1 MARLRTVSP
10 GTGGYTR
17 RRTGKGFTYWGAN
30 GRRITNEDTLERIR
44 GLVIPPAWKQ
54 VWIAAEE
61 NAHIQATGVDDAGRT
76 QYLYHPQWRADR
88 DVEKFEKSISFGQT
102 LPSLRRRVTRDL
114 RAGAQ
119 GHDDG
124 AAGSRMAGTGRGT
137 GGSTA
142 GPGEADGTGRR
153 RALAAA
159 VRLMDRGALR
169 VGGKE
174 YSGQLEA
181 FGATTLQR
189 RHVEVDGTEV
199 HLAFRGKSGSEWDLT
214 LQDEDLAEFFAGVPA
229 TPRTAPAVCY
239 PVRSGRRKE
248 WKTISAEA
256 VNEYLKEIA
265 GLEFT
270 AKDFRTWQG
279 TMAAARS
286 LARSHR
292 AGATSPEAVKIAV
305 RASAELLHN
314 TPTVARE
321 SYIDPRV
328 IDLFEK
334 GRVMDLKRQP
344 DRALLALLTGV
355 GGADAADGAGGT
367 DGAAGGGAD
376 GAANGRADGARGADA
391 ADGVGG

>member
-1 MARLRTVSP
+1 MPRLATVSP
-10 GTGGYTR
+10 GAGGYTR
-17 RRTGKGFTYWGAN
+17 RRAGRGFTYWGAN
-30 GRRITNEDTLERIR
+30 GRRITHEDTLTRIR
-44 GLVIPPAWKQ
+44 GLVIPPAWNQ

-88 DVEKFEKSISFGQT
+88 DAEKFEKSISFGQT

-119 GHDDG
+119 ENVDG
-124 AAGSRMAGTGRGT
+124 ADSHTTGTARGARGSGTASGH
-137 GGSTA
+137 S
-142 GPGEADGTGRR
+142 DGTGRR

-174 YSGQLEA
+174 HSGQLEA

-189 RHVEVDGTEV
+189 RHVEVDGTQV
-199 HLAFRGKSGSEWDLT
+199 HLVFRGKSGSEWDLT
-214 LQDEDLAEFFAGVPA
+214 LDDEDLAEFFSGVPL
-229 TPRTAPAVCY
+229 TPRKAPAVCY

-248 WKTISAEA
+248 WRGISAEA
-256 VNEYLKEIA
+256 VNEYLTEIA

-270 AKDFRTWQG
+270 AKGFRTWQG

-292 AGATSPEAVKIAV
+292 AGVSSPEAVKIAV
-305 RASAELLHN
+305 QASADLLHN

-328 IDLFEK
+328 VDLFEK
-334 GRVMDLKRQP
+334 GRVLDLKRQP
-344 DRALLALLTGV
+344 DRALLALLTGPLT
-355 GGADAADGAGGT
+355 GT
-367 DGAAGGGAD
+367 DGEGESAD
-376 GAANGRADGARGADA
+376 E
-391 ADGVGG
+391 

>member
-1 MARLRTVSP
+1 VPRLETISP

-17 RRTGKGFTYWGAN
+17 RRAGRGFTYWGAN
-30 GRRITNEDTLERIR
+30 GRRITREDTLERIR
-44 GLVIPPAWKQ
+44 GLAIPPAWNQ
-54 VWIAAEE
+54 VWVAAEE

-76 QYLYHPQWRADR
+76 QYLYHPQWRAER
-88 DVEKFEKSISFGQT
+88 DAEKFEKSISFGQT
-102 LPSLRRRVTRDL
+102 LPALRRRVTRDL
-114 RAGAQ
+114 RSGAQ
-119 GHDDG
+119 DRDGG
-124 AAGSRMAGTGRGT
+124 AASRATGTGRGAAR
-137 GGSTA
+137 GGTA
-142 GPGEADGTGRR
+142 RGGTAAGQAEATGRR

-174 YSGQLEA
+174 HSGQLEA

-189 RHVEVDGTEV
+189 RHVEVQGAEV
-199 HLAFRGKSGSEWDLT
+199 RLVFRGKSGSEWDLT
-214 LQDEDLAEFFAGVPA
+214 LWDADLAEFFAGVPL

-239 PVRSGRRKE
+239 PVKSGRRKE
-248 WKTISAEA
+248 WRGISAEA
-256 VNEYLKEIA
+256 VNEYLTEIA

-292 AGATSPEAVKIAV
+292 AGATSPEAVRIAV

-328 IDLFEK
+328 LDLFEK
-334 GRVMDLKRQP
+334 GRVMDLTRQP
-344 DRALLALLTGV
+344 DRALLALLTGS
-355 GGADAADGAGGT
+355 D
-367 DGAAGGGAD
+367 
-376 GAANGRADGARGADA
+376 
-391 ADGVGG
+391 

>member
-1 MARLRTVSP
+1 MPRLETVSP

-17 RRTGKGFTYWGAN
+17 RRAGRGFTYWGAN
-30 GRRITNEDTLERIR
+30 GRRITREDTLGRIR
-44 GLVIPPAWKQ
+44 ALAIPPAWNQ

-61 NAHIQATGVDDAGRT
+61 NSHIQATGVDDAGRT

-88 DVEKFEKSISFGQT
+88 DAEKFEKSISFGQT

-114 RAGAQ
+114 RSGAQ
-119 GHDDG
+119 DHDGG
-124 AAGSRMAGTGRGT
+124 AAPHPAGTGRGT
-137 GGSTA
+137 GRAGTGTA
-142 GPGEADGTGRR
+142 PAEATGRR

-174 YSGQLEA
+174 HSGQLEA

-189 RHVEVDGTEV
+189 RHVEVQGEEV
-199 HLAFRGKSGSEWDLT
+199 RLVFRGKSGSEWDLS
-214 LQDEDLAEFFAGVPA
+214 LRDADLAEFFAGVPLA
-229 TPRTAPAVCY
+229 PRTAPAVCY
-239 PVRSGRRKE
+239 PVRTGRRKE
-248 WKTISAEA
+248 WRGVSAEA
-256 VNEYLKEIA
+256 VNEYLTEIA

-292 AGATSPEAVKIAV
+292 AGATSPEAVRIAV

-328 IDLFEK
+328 LDLFEK
-334 GRVMDLKRQP
+334 GRVMDLRRQP
-344 DRALLALLTGV
+344 DRALLALLTG
-355 GGADAADGAGGT
+355 GDG
-367 DGAAGGGAD
+367 D
-376 GAANGRADGARGADA
+376 
-391 ADGVGG
+391 

>member
-1 MARLRTVSP
+1 MGPLTTVSP
-10 GTGGYTR
+10 GSGGFSR
-17 RRTGKGFTYWGAN
+17 RRAGKGFTYWGAN
-30 GRRITNEDTLERIR
+30 GRRITSEDTLERIR
-44 GLVIPPAWKQ
+44 GLAIPPAWNQ

-61 NAHIQATGVDDAGRT
+61 DAHIQATGVDDAGRT
-76 QYLYHPQWRADR
+76 QYLYHPQWRAER
-88 DVEKFEKSISFGQT
+88 DAEKFEKSISFGQA
-102 LPSLRRRVTRDL
+102 LPSLRRRVTQDL
-114 RAGAQ
+114 RAGA
-119 GHDDG
+119 DRARG
-124 AAGSRMAGTGRGT
+124 AGAGTTTHQDAQVTHRM
-137 GGSTA
+137 
-142 GPGEADGTGRR
+142 

-189 RHVEVDGTEV
+189 RHVDVEGPQV
-199 HLAFRGKSGSEWDLT
+199 HLTFRGKSGSEWDLT
-214 LQDEDLAEFFAGVPA
+214 LRDEDLAAFFTGIPR

-239 PVRSGRRKE
+239 PVRTGRRKE
-248 WKTISAEA
+248 WRSVSAEA
-256 VNEYLKEIA
+256 VNEYLTEIA
-265 GLEFT
+265 GLEYT

-292 AGATSPEAVKIAV
+292 AGITSPEAVKVAV
-305 RASAELLHN
+305 QASAELLHN

-328 IDLFEK
+328 LDLFEK

-344 DRALLALLTGV
+344 DRALLALLT
-355 GGADAADGAGGT
+355 ATGT
-367 DGAAGGGAD
+367 DDD
-376 GAANGRADGARGADA
+376 GTEVSDRTGDGDR
-391 ADGVGG
+391 

>member
-1 MARLRTVSP
+1 VPRLATVSP

-17 RRTGKGFTYWGAN
+17 RRAGRGFTYWGAN
-30 GRRITNEDTLERIR
+30 GRRITAEDTLERIR
-44 GLVIPPAWKQ
+44 GLAIPPAWNQ

-88 DVEKFEKSISFGQT
+88 DAEKFEKSISFGQT

-114 RAGAQ
+114 RSGAQ
-119 GHDDG
+119 DHDDG
-124 AAGSRMAGTGRGT
+124 GGAASRATGTGRGAARS
-137 GGSTA
+137 GMVA
-142 GPGEADGTGRR
+142 GQAEAAGRR

-174 YSGQLEA
+174 HSGQLEA

-189 RHVEVDGTEV
+189 RHVEVQGTEV

-214 LQDEDLAEFFAGVPA
+214 LRDADLAEFFSGVPL
-229 TPRTAPAVCY
+229 TPRKAPAVCY
-239 PVRSGRRKE
+239 PVMSGRRKE

-256 VNEYLKEIA
+256 VNEYLTEIA

-292 AGATSPEAVKIAV
+292 SGATSPEAVRIAV
-305 RASAELLHN
+305 QASAELLHN

-328 IDLFEK
+328 LDLFEK
-334 GRVMDLKRQP
+334 GRVMDLRRQP
-344 DRALLALLTGV
+344 DRALLALLTGS
-355 GGADAADGAGGT
+355 
-367 DGAAGGGAD
+367 DGAAD
-376 GAANGRADGARGADA
+376 
-391 ADGVGG
+391 

>member
-1 MARLRTVSP
+1 MGPLTTASP
-10 GTGGYTR
+10 GSGGFSR
-17 RRTGKGFTYWGAN
+17 RRAGRGFTYWGAN
-30 GRRITNEDTLERIR
+30 GRRITSEDTLERIR
-44 GLVIPPAWKQ
+44 GLAIPPAWKQ

-61 NAHIQATGVDDAGRT
+61 DAHIQATGVDDAGRT
-76 QYLYHPQWRADR
+76 QYLYHPQWRAER
-88 DVEKFEKSISFGQT
+88 DAEKFEKSISFGQALT
-102 LPSLRRRVTRDL
+102 SLRRRVTRDL
-114 RAGAQ
+114 RAGT
-119 GHDDG
+119 DR
-124 AAGSRMAGTGRGT
+124 AGNSGAGTDQDVQVR
-137 GGSTA
+137 S
-142 GPGEADGTGRR
+142 RR

-189 RHVEVDGTEV
+189 RHVQVEGPQI
-199 HLAFRGKSGSEWDLT
+199 HLTFRGKSGSEWDVT
-214 LQDEDLAEFFAGVPA
+214 LRDEDLAAFFTGIPR

-248 WKTISAEA
+248 WRGVSAEA
-256 VNEYLKEIA
+256 VNEYLTEIA
-265 GLEFT
+265 GLEYT

-292 AGATSPEAVKIAV
+292 AGITAPEAVKVAV
-305 RASAELLHN
+305 QASAELLHN

-328 IDLFEK
+328 LDLFEK
-334 GRVMDLKRQP
+334 GRVMDLTRQP
-344 DRALLALLTGV
+344 DRALLTLLTAAGT
-355 GGADAADGAGGT
+355 GDGDGQDDAEGT
-367 DGAAGGGAD
+367 DVGA
-376 GAANGRADGARGADA
+376 
-391 ADGVGG
+391 

>member
-1 MARLRTVSP
+1 MPRLATVSP
-10 GTGGYTR
+10 GTGGYAR
-17 RRTGKGFTYWGAN
+17 RRAGRGFTYWGAN
-30 GRRITNEDTLERIR
+30 GQRITNEDTLERIR
-44 GLVIPPAWKQ
+44 GLVIPPAWNQ

-88 DVEKFEKSISFGQT
+88 DAEKFEKSISFGQT

-114 RAGAQ
+114 RAGARSP
-119 GHDDG
+119 DDG
-124 AAGSRMAGTGRGT
+124 GTGSRTTGT
-137 GGSTA
+137 GGGAQRSGTA
-142 GPGEADGTGRR
+142 TVRADGTGRR

-189 RHVEVDGTEV
+189 RHVEVEGTDV

-214 LQDEDLAEFFAGVPA
+214 LRDEDLAAFFSGVPA

-248 WKTISAEA
+248 WKGISAEA
-256 VNEYLKEIA
+256 VNEYLTEIA

-292 AGATSPEAVKIAV
+292 AGTTSPEAVKIAV
-305 RASAELLHN
+305 HASAELLHN

-328 IDLFEK
+328 LDLFEQ
-334 GRVMDLKRQP
+334 GRVMDLRHQP
-344 DRALLALLTGV
+344 DRALLALLTG
-355 GGADAADGAGGT
+355 T
-367 DGAAGGGAD
+367 DGD
-376 GAANGRADGARGADA
+376 DE
-391 ADGVGG
+391 

>member
-1 MARLRTVSP
+1 MPRLATVTP

-17 RRTGKGFTYWGAN
+17 RRAGRGFTYWGAN
-30 GRRITNEDTLERIR
+30 GQRITNEDTLERIR
-44 GLVIPPAWKQ
+44 GLVIPPAWNQ

-88 DVEKFEKSISFGQT
+88 DAEKFEKSISFGRT

-114 RAGAQ
+114 RAGAP
-119 GHDDG
+119 GPDDG
-124 AAGSRMAGTGRGT
+124 APGPRTTGTGRGAVQ
-137 GGSTA
+137 GGAARSGTA
-142 GPGEADGTGRR
+142 GSGSEVTGRR

-189 RHVEVDGTEV
+189 RHVEVDGAEV

-214 LQDEDLAEFFAGVPA
+214 LQDADLARFFSEVPA

-239 PVRSGRRKE
+239 PVRSSRRKE

-256 VNEYLKEIA
+256 VNEYLKEIV
-265 GLEFT
+265 GLEFS

-292 AGATSPEAVKIAV
+292 AGTTSPEAVRTAV

-328 IDLFEK
+328 LDLFEK

-344 DRALLALLTGV
+344 DRALLALLSGDHADRRGD
-355 GGADAADGAGGT
+355 GGDG
-367 DGAAGGGAD
+367 
-376 GAANGRADGARGADA
+376 
-391 ADGVGG
+391 

>member
-1 MARLRTVSP
+1 VPEVPRLATVSP

-17 RRTGKGFTYWGAN
+17 RRTGRGFTYWSAN
-30 GRRITNEDTLERIR
+30 GQRITNEDTLERIR
-44 GLVIPPAWKQ
+44 GLVIPPAWTQ

-88 DVEKFEKSISFGQT
+88 DAEKFEKSISFGRT

-114 RAGAQ
+114 RAGARD
-119 GHDDG
+119 HDDG
-124 AAGSRMAGTGRGT
+124 AAGPRTTGTGRGAAPS
-137 GGSTA
+137 GTA
-142 GPGEADGTGRR
+142 RGQAEATARR
-153 RALAAA
+153 RVLAAA

-189 RHVEVDGTEV
+189 RHVEVQGTDI

-214 LQDEDLAEFFAGVPA
+214 LRDADLAEFFSGVPL
-229 TPRTAPAVCY
+229 TPRKAPAVCY

-248 WKTISAEA
+248 WKGVSAEA

-292 AGATSPEAVKIAV
+292 SGATSPEAVKTAV
-305 RASAELLHN
+305 QASAELLHN

-328 IDLFEK
+328 LDLFEQ
-334 GRVMDLKRQP
+334 GRVMDLRRQP
-344 DRALLALLTGV
+344 DRALLALLTGS
-355 GGADAADGAGGT
+355 DG
-367 DGAAGGGAD
+367 DGE
-376 GAANGRADGARGADA
+376 
-391 ADGVGG
+391 